1 MDLYSPQVIKAI
13 KQKFGFKN
21 SKSLGQNFLTDP
33 DVIRAIVGGAEV
45 SDNDLVIEIGPGF
58 GVLTNEAAKHAGK
71 VIAIE
76 LDKDLL
82 PVLDFTLAAHNNIE
96 IINEDVLKIDLNDL
110 IEREL
115 KSSAEETEEGKA
127 KLKNVKII
135 GNLPYYI
142 TTPILMK
149 LLESDINAESIIVM
163 MQKEVAERILAEPGG
178 KEYGALS
185 VAVQYRTI
193 AETVI
198 EVPKESFFP
207 APKVDSQVLKLTL
220 REEPAVKPLD
230 EELFFRMVKAGFGQ
244 RRKTILNSLSTS
256 GFPKEEIA
264 ACLDAVNIDNKR
276 RAETLSLQDFC
287 SIADYFSRKSF

>member
-96 IINEDVLKIDLNDL
+96 IINEDVLKIDLS
-110 IEREL
+110 RAC
-115 KSSAEETEEGKA
+115 K
-127 KLKNVKII
+127 
-135 GNLPYYI
+135 
-142 TTPILMK
+142 
-149 LLESDINAESIIVM
+149 
-163 MQKEVAERILAEPGG
+163 PG
-178 KEYGALS
+178 S
-185 VAVQYRTI
+185 VV
-193 AETVI
+193 
-198 EVPKESFFP
+198 
-207 APKVDSQVLKLTL
+207 
-220 REEPAVKPLD
+220 
-230 EELFFRMVKAGFGQ
+230 
-244 RRKTILNSLSTS
+244 
-256 GFPKEEIA
+256 
-264 ACLDAVNIDNKR
+264 
-276 RAETLSLQDFC
+276 
-287 SIADYFSRKSF
+287 